1 MSEPVVPDNSSPA
14 GDKPVQNQPRPSG
27 RPLPGGGVV
36 RGRHGKPVP
45 RGLVQRR
52 AGGPGNT
59 ADHSFA
65 YGTPSDRP
73 EPSRPS
79 LPGGARRLDE
89 PATTEREP
97 NQEQADHPIGPV
109 AMTSE
114 EMETAPGTTL
124 PPREGRPGRD
134 GGRRGGRDQRRGEGR
149 PAGPGPQQIFT
160 KGFGFG
166 KNALRDFADS
176 GLDAELEEAFGG
188 NSAESLLGNANTPE
202 PPPAAAPGGYRT
214 GKVVR
219 KQGHEVFVSL
229 PGSRAEGLLL
239 VNSIGEAPELGS
251 EVEVRV
257 EGYDAANG
265 LVKLALKGAAA
276 TDTDWDNLTTGMV
289 VEARVTGHNQGG
301 LEVAVGNA
309 RGFIP
314 VSQVDIGR
322 VEQLEAWLNQRLRCV
337 ITRLERSEKNMVV
350 SRRQLLEEERKENA
364 EKTWAT
370 LEVGQIRE
378 GTVRNVMDFGAF
390 VDLGGVDGLIPV
402 REMAWA
408 KVGHPSEVVKV
419 GDKVKVKVLRIDE
432 EGRKLSLGLRQLT
445 DNPWDAAVAKLTPG
459 TSIKGRVTKLA
470 DFGAFVEIEPGV
482 EGLVHLS
489 ELAPHRVRRAG
500 DVVTTGQEVDAVVL
514 AVDLDARRISLSIR
528 AALLA
533 AQGKTEQVEALVA
546 EAAPAQAAAPKPK
559 PAHLRGGT
567 GGSGP
572 LIPNLFG

>member
-1 MSEPVVPDNSSPA
+1 
-14 GDKPVQNQPRPSG
+14 
-27 RPLPGGGVV
+27 
-36 RGRHGKPVP
+36 
-45 RGLVQRR
+45 
-52 AGGPGNT
+52 
-59 ADHSFA
+59 
-65 YGTPSDRP
+65 
-73 EPSRPS
+73 
-79 LPGGARRLDE
+79 
-89 PATTEREP
+89 
-97 NQEQADHPIGPV
+97 
-109 AMTSE
+109 
-114 EMETAPGTTL
+114 
-124 PPREGRPGRD
+124 
-134 GGRRGGRDQRRGEGR
+134 
-149 PAGPGPQQIFT
+149 
-160 KGFGFG
+160 
-166 KNALRDFADS
+166 
-176 GLDAELEEAFGG
+176 
-188 NSAESLLGNANTPE
+188 
-202 PPPAAAPGGYRT
+202 
-214 GKVVR
+214 
-219 KQGHEVFVSL
+219 
-229 PGSRAEGLLL
+229 
-239 VNSIGEAPELGS
+239 
-251 EVEVRV
+251 
-257 EGYDAANG
+257 
-265 LVKLALKGAAA
+265 
-276 TDTDWDNLTTGMV
+276 MV
-289 VEARVTGHNQGG
+289 
-301 LEVAVGNA
+301 L
-309 RGFIP
+309 
-314 VSQVDIGR
+314 
-322 VEQLEAWLNQRLRCV
+322 
-337 ITRLERSEKNMVV
+337 